1 MFMLEDLAVNKTYK
15 KLDRYPIKTFQ
26 THMEQNVKDAIW
38 YYYWKYNIFIQ
49 TVEKNCH
56 KKLIMDVLAIPSFK
70 ELLEQVMKTHQLNT
84 ANIWNDIMT
93 NKKNMKTR
101 LINMAKECNNLTNS
115 EKLSSNALVRIDF
128 LLKKLKSQNIQTA
141 SLKSAF
147 PSTISLNTILAD
159 LSVISDPKSSD
170 SSYIGARTDLLG
182 RIYETGISNLSKDA
196 LGSILS
202 VMQTGDLNA
211 RLPNNTI
218 GQIKSD
224 AFLSMKSLNFNLNQ
238 GITTHLDKDTG
249 EVIELEE
256 SALINVENDAD
267 LRRLLNKQ
275 FNGER
280 AGMLGLNIKS
290 WTNRGAGGSLG
301 KFSIS
306 AQEINNRSSGNISER
321 FSSADAFRAYN
332 GYVVSKYLINII
344 GAYNGLMVTGYQFEP
359 TYFWLQNLYNQDL
372 LIGHKR
378 HGYATSLSGKDGGKK
393 YLVGSDLSILKQASL
408 VVSK

>member
-1 MFMLEDLAVNKTYK
+1 MFMLENLAVNKTYK

-56 KKLIMDVLAIPSFK
+56 KKLIMDVLSIPSFK
-70 ELLEQVMKTHQLNT
+70 TLLENVMSTHQLNT
-84 ANIWNDIMT
+84 ANVWNDIMT
-93 NKKNMKTR
+93 NKNSRKNALTQ
-101 LINMAKECNNLTNS
+101 MARQYNNLVQSKN
-115 EKLSSNALVRIDF
+115 LSSDALVRIDF
-128 LLKKLKSQNIQTA
+128 LLKKLKGQNIQTA

-147 PSTISLNTILAD
+147 PGTISLNTILAD
-159 LSVISDPKSSD
+159 LSVISSTVNN

-196 LGSILS
+196 LGSLLS
-202 VMQTGDLNA
+202 VVQTGDLKA

-224 AFLSMKSLNFNLNQ
+224 SFLSMKPLNFINLGND
-238 GITTHLDKDTG
+238 ISAHMDKSTG

-256 SALINVENDAD
+256 SALINVENDSD
-267 LRRLLNKQ
+267 LRGLLNKQ

-332 GYVVSKYLINII
+332 GYIASKYLINIL
-344 GAYNGLMVTGYQFEP
+344 GAYNGLMVTGQQFEP

-408 VVSK
+408 VISK